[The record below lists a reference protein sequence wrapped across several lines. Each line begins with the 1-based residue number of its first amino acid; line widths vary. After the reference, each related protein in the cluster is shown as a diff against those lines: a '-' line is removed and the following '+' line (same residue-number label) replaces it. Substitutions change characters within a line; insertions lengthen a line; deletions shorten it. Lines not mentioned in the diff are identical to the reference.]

1 MIISSTEIFYNLQHI
16 NTQDVIAPSDR
27 RTLRDAFNSSMY
39 ENGLIINKSY
49 IMHAGRIR
57 TEQIGQNTN
66 RNGNRY
72 FWILISVK
80 RSNPSRVLYTKY
92 EN

>member
-49 IMHAGRIR
+49 IMHAGRI
-57 TEQIGQNTN
+57 GPN
-66 RNGNRY
+66 RLDR
-72 FWILISVK
+72 ILIETEIDIFG
-80 RSNPSRVLYTKY
+80 Y
-92 EN
+92 